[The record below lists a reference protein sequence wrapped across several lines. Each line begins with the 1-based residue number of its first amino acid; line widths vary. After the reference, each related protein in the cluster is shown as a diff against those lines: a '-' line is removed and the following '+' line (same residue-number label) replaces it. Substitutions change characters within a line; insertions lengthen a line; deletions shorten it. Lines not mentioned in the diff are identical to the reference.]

1 MNILVREFSIVSPH
15 SESTKKVSLVFICLS
30 CPADNRFHGFPG
42 AMKNSV
48 QDKSVQ
54 AHLFEYTCTMGLT
67 PDLKFKFVNTDKGMV
82 PTQILF
88 CLKEKNAK

>member
-1 MNILVREFSIVSPH
+1 MATRLTAKYDP
-15 SESTKKVSLVFICLS
+15 TGL
-30 CPADNRFHGFPG
+30 AG

-48 QDKSVQ
+48 QDKPVQ
-54 AHLFEYTCTMGLT
+54 AHVFEYTCTMGLT
-67 PDLKFKFVNTDKGMV
+67 PDMKFKFASTDKGMV